1 MASKTQTQKKK
12 EDSLLLILPQE
23 SEEADSV
30 ISIVNYS
37 GNCRNQ
43 IGQLSLSAKRIV
55 EQRYHLPFL
64 TIREEGGKGEKGK
77 KEARAALTRSNSARK
92 HRRNH
97 LRPPCLFNSAGRRR
111 FVCARHTKFQPGER
125 THTNAFTRFSEL

>member
-43 IGQLSLSAKRIV
+43 IGQVSLSAKRIV
-55 EQRYHLPFL
+55 EQRYHLLFL

-77 KEARAALTRSNSARK
+77 K
-92 HRRNH
+92 RRVP
-97 LRPPCLFNSAGRRR
+97 L
-111 FVCARHTKFQPGER
+111 
-125 THTNAFTRFSEL
+125 